1 MWKWLSSFVL
11 WLFVIVLGIAFGAGI
26 YESQIIVPQWAASP
40 PATWQQTGLRF
51 WAFVTTGPLTVLTV
65 LSLIAAWRDS
75 SARRWWWMTAAV
87 ISAAERVA
95 TFADVIPAMVEL
107 QTGAMPP
114 AAAAQELFRW
124 GSLNYIRHVA
134 TLLGWLAALRALSLS
149 SESGGTRRMFGP
161 R

>member
-1 MWKWLSSFVL
+1 MWKWLSSLVL

-26 YESQIIVPQWAASP
+26 YESRIIVPLWAASP
-40 PATWQQTGLRF
+40 PETWQQTGLQF
-51 WAFVTTGPLTVLTV
+51 WAFVTTGPLTLLTA
-65 LSLIAAWRDS
+65 LSFIAAWRDT

-87 ISAAERVA
+87 IVAAERVA
-95 TFADVIPAMVEL
+95 TFAYFIPTIVEL
-107 QTGAMPP
+107 QTGALPP
-114 AAAAQELFRW
+114 ATVAQELFRW
-124 GSLNYIRHVA
+124 SSLNYVRHVA